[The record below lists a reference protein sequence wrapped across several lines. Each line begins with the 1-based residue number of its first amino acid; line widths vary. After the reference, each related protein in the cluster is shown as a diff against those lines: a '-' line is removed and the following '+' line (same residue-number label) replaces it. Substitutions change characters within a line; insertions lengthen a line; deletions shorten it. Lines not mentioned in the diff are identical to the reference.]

1 MAEKK
6 TVAKTEK
13 KPMIKSGKGML
24 PVEPWQILQYPML
37 TEKAL
42 SRVETENKLV
52 FIVRRDANKKQ
63 IKWAAEHALGVKVDN
78 VKTIID
84 QKGRKKAVIKLTKD
98 FPATDVAMRF
108 GML

>member
-1 MAEKK
+1 MIMAEKK
-6 TVAKTEK
+6 TKTK
-13 KPMIKSGKGML
+13 KGVTPNI
-24 PVEPWQILQYPML
+24 EPWQILQYPLL

-52 FIVRRDANKKQ
+52 FVVRRNSNKKQ
-63 IKWAAEHALGVKVDN
+63 IRWAAEHALGVKVESIST
-78 VKTIID
+78 VID
-84 QKGRKKAVIKLTKD
+84 QKGRKKAMIKLTKD